1 MMCVRKWVLRVMSRM
16 AGGVFMLLAGCT
28 GLYQNPYYDPAK
40 PHHTPTGFRNLDPD
54 ARIGQ
59 GFARWQ
65 WERWLSQLPMPPDA
79 AHHEWRVAPDLALL
93 HAPAGN
99 PSVTWIGHATVLLR
113 LGELNILTDPHFSE
127 RASPVSFAGPKRYH
141 PPGVALA
148 DLPEIHAVVISHSH
162 YDHLDV
168 DSVRQ
173 LHQRSGGTLHFF
185 VPLGLKPWFAELGID
200 TVTEL
205 DWWEQGEIK
214 GVRFTLTPVQHW
226 SARGLF
232 DRNHTLWGGWAI
244 SAPELNFFFVGDT
257 GYSTDFREIGRRL
270 GPFDFAAL
278 PIGAYEPRW
287 FMRAQH
293 VDPAEALRVHHDVR
307 ARQSLGVHW
316 GTFEMSDDALDE
328 ASRALAAARHEVGMD
343 DAEFFVLRVGETRR
357 IVPGPYIAAG
367 SSR

>member
-1 MMCVRKWVLRVMSRM
+1 MKRMIDAARRGRAWLAGAACV
-16 AGGVFMLLAGCT
+16 LLASCA
-28 GLYQNPYYDPAK
+28 GLQQNSHYDPAK
-40 PHHTPTGFRNLDPD
+40 PHHTPSGFRNLDPG
-54 ARIGQ
+54 ARMGQ

-65 WERWLSQLPMPPDA
+65 WERWKSRLPKPPAA
-79 AHHEWRVAPDLALL
+79 AHRNWRVAPDLALL
-93 HAPAGN
+93 HSPAAN

-113 LGELNILTDPHFSE
+113 LGGINVLTDPHFSE
-127 RASPVSFAGPKRYH
+127 RASPLAFAGPKRYH

-173 LHQRSGGTLHFF
+173 LYQRSGGKLHFF
-185 VPLGLKPWFAELGID
+185 VPLGLKAWFADLGID
-200 TVTEL
+200 SVSEL
-205 DWWEQGEIK
+205 DWWEQAEIK

-232 DRNHTLWGGWAI
+232 DRNRTLWGGWAI
-244 SAPELNFFFVGDT
+244 SAPDLNFFFAGDT
-257 GYSTDFREIGRRL
+257 GYSAEFREIGKRL

-287 FMRAQH
+287 FMQAQH
-293 VDPAEALRVHHDVR
+293 VDPAEALRIHQDIR

-316 GTFEMSDDALDE
+316 GAFEMADDALDE
-328 ASRALAAARHEVGMD
+328 APRALAAARQAAGIDEP
-343 DAEFFVLRVGETRR
+343 EFFVLRVGETRR
-357 IVPGPYIAAG
+357 LA
-367 SSR
+367 R